1 MDVKMWPIQIA
12 KDSVFEIAALGYNGI
27 KLFARLDTSPK
38 FIEDSWEKDLESY
51 DEVIDRIATI
61 CGTGQDYF
69 RMWLRDDKKELNY
82 EYIKDIDSITFETNG
97 VYYLEFNGN
106 ESHYFILIIL
116 DDTITYAATYGGV
129 QNIIVKEFNKFE
141 YRERFINAMMGS
153 LSDYEYVFQV
163 NAEVNEVNFES
174 LGVVKSSRYM

>member
-1 MDVKMWPIQIA
+1 MDAKMWPIQIA

-82 EYIKDIDSITFETNG
+82 ICFFDRQNFQIHISRQWLFVKLFLHTNCH
-97 VYYLEFNGN
+97 LELLF
-106 ESHYFILIIL
+106 
-116 DDTITYAATYGGV
+116 
-129 QNIIVKEFNKFE
+129 
-141 YRERFINAMMGS
+141 
-153 LSDYEYVFQV
+153 
-163 NAEVNEVNFES
+163 
-174 LGVVKSSRYM
+174 